1 MNQHHAIMRET
12 LEILKAH
19 GFVPTVANGSK
30 HMKIRWVDGNRT
42 FTVVVSRS
50 PSDRNAE
57 HKARATL
64 RRILR
69 RSVAENE
76 QRLTSS

>member
-50 PSDRNAE
+50 PSNRNAE
-57 HKARATL
+57 HKARSIL
-64 RRILR
+64 KRILR
-69 RSVAENE
+69 RSGAENTE
-76 QRLTSS
+76 QRLST